1 MDRNWIE
8 RLQEPVIDK
17 SDKSEL
23 RYSEEDLET
32 NNDLSSQ
39 SSQENSS
46 DFLFITKDILRG
58 AIPTMIQLFTALFV
72 NNATLHFIGQ
82 TNDTN
87 LFNGV
92 SLANNVLGCFSFY
105 IIFHTNIGL
114 TAASSQAQGALQFK
128 AVGHYLHRAL
138 FIHLIV
144 NAIMYVLLFNSSHV
158 FGLMGIE
165 PAVSQVASD
174 YLVLSPIYTIAI
186 IAFDTLKAFL
196 YAQGIFNPQ
205 LFCQMVITVSY
216 WFLTKY
222 FVLQLN
228 MRQEG
233 IMLGLTISH
242 VIGAILLFLYIQFRR
257 PVEVSSSWFFFEKES
272 VQGIWPLFKIMFGV
286 GTMGYVEVLAYKILS
301 FVAIYFTSAQMTTF
315 VTFLAIDD
323 LFYVLP
329 VGIAISLTTSIG
341 NAIGSRDK
349 GRIKRV
355 INITLILSSIFL
367 AFLLGVFLL
376 FRKTIFSFYIQN
388 PEIDA
393 LLLKVS
399 HVYAAF
405 LVADFIQNIFGGIL
419 KGVGKEK
426 SGTKAFLF
434 SAYLIS
440 IPISL
445 VLGFYLKLEAMGMW
459 IGATAGLYCV
469 LASYFYIFKT
479 MDFNQQFNFVAKRI
493 KETEIL

>member
-8 RLQEPVIDK
+8 RLEEPIIDK
-17 SDKSEL
+17 SGNF
-23 RYSEEDLET
+23 RNSEEDLET
-32 NNDLSSQ
+32 NNDIGSQDSQDQ
-39 SSQENSS
+39 SS
-46 DFLFITKDILRG
+46 DVLGITKDILKG
-58 AIPTMIQLFTALFV
+58 AVPTMLQLFSALFV
-72 NNATLHFIGQ
+72 NNTTLHFIGLK
-82 TNDTN
+82 NDTK
-87 LFNGV
+87 LFNGI
-92 SLANNVLGCFSFY
+92 SLGNNVLGCFSFY

-128 AVGHYLHRAL
+128 SVGHYLHRAL

-144 NAIMYVLLFNSSHV
+144 NAIMYLLLFNISHI
-158 FGLMGIE
+158 FGLMGID
-165 PAVSQVASD
+165 PAVAQVASD
-174 YLVLSPIYTIAI
+174 YLVLSPLYTIGVI
-186 IAFDTLKAFL
+186 IFDTLKAFL

-205 LFCQMVITVSY
+205 LFCQFVITVSY
-216 WFLTKY
+216 WFLTKL
-222 FVLQLN
+222 FVIDHD
-228 MRQEG
+228 MRDGG

-257 PVEVSSSWFFFEKES
+257 PAKLSSSWFFFEKES
-272 VQGIWPLFKIMFGV
+272 FQGIWQLFKIMFGV

-301 FVAIYFTSAQMTTF
+301 FLAIYFTAAQMTTF

-355 INITLILSSIFL
+355 INITLILSSVFL
-367 AFLLGVFLL
+367 AFLLATFLI
-376 FRKTIFSFYIQN
+376 FRKTIFGFYIQN
-388 PEIDA
+388 PEVDR

-399 HVYAAF
+399 HIYALF
-405 LVADFIQNIFGGIL
+405 LVADFTQNIFGGIL

-440 IPISL
+440 IPIAL
-445 VLGFYLKLEAMGMW
+445 FLGFYLKLEALGMW
-459 IGATAGLYCV
+459 VGATIGLYCV
-469 LASYFYIFKT
+469 LANYLYILKKL
-479 MDFNQQFNFVAKRI
+479 DFTHQFNFVAKRI
-493 KETEIL
+493 KETEL